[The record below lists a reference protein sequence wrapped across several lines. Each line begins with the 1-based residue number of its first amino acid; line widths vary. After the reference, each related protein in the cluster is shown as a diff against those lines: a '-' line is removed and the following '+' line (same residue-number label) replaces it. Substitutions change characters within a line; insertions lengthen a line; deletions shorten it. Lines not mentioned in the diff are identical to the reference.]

1 MFLKRNSQIL
11 QVIFH
16 RLKIISRPLK
26 NLSKFLFYW
35 KTNTDMKRMILI
47 QMTTK
52 IFALTMAVNLKSLR
66 TFSRVQINLKWISIK
81 TYLKQKFWNL
91 HRGIMDFSELTI
103 FKSDCEATKTFYKDI
118 YRLSGLNVILINHTL
133 QVKFTGLLIIF
144 VIGK

>member
-1 MFLKRNSQIL
+1 MENKYWHEKDDFDSNDDEDFCLNDG
-11 QVIFH
+11 
-16 RLKIISRPLK
+16 
-26 NLSKFLFYW
+26 SKFEKFENLFEGIDKFKVY
-35 KTNTDMKRMILI
+35 
-47 QMTTK
+47 QY
-52 IFALTMAVNLKSLR
+52 
-66 TFSRVQINLKWISIK
+66 K

-144 VIGK
+144 VIGKWGETNKNLYVLPIICLALSYQ